1 MIKKDKEK
9 KEYYLGL
16 DLGTTSVGWA
26 VFSKAVNEQGETINT
41 MEDLGVRIFP
51 EPVKDRSN
59 DTLTEARRVHR
70 GAKRLLRRK
79 KHRVERLINLLDKI
93 QFINK
98 HHLQDFLTIL
108 RLSESKCKKY
118 YNCCPQWIANR
129 EKEKNQN
136 KNCFLTKYSVIDP
149 RHEIKN
155 KNKKFIDFYTLA
167 KDAEQKKINP
177 AFLSY
182 ILIYLARHRG
192 YVQAF
197 GEDGDNWLEKKAGE
211 QKTFTSFTQLY
222 NLIKIKNKS
231 FPAIRNSKHWK
242 DKNFTKESDFIK
254 YNYSKT
260 STVPYEYIKKF
271 IKINKLLKTKNKEE
285 IIHLIS
291 KIDDKQ
297 KLEVIK
303 KLADFIKNK
312 ELLNFILDFYDFDTH
327 RTIISN
333 SETIQLKIED
343 NLLKLP
349 SSLKKDKLKSW
360 YIKITQSGFE
370 IIEGNYLKKEKE
382 HWEYSQQMLINR
394 GDLQKSF
401 EKIFKE
407 QIKYYPQ
414 LKKVKTDVIDTIFKQ
429 RTFEEGPGD
438 SKKKYSGY
446 NIQTLLKTGKR
457 SEDGSLVGFRSSL
470 IGDLHNVCCEFSKLI
485 LKIKDKDQK
494 QKLYQNFLKE
504 YLNFKSPYYKIK
516 TSKELDDFKI
526 YTFNF
531 KKFAECNKERI
542 DITSKIQSETEEKLK
557 TLVKH
562 IQTNIKITFLNLIF
576 NIQAVNEK
584 ENANNQH
591 LWQEISLKQEF
602 DKTKN
607 ARFYISVILHE
618 FHTPKKIFNIL
629 NGIVKSEREKILYK
643 KIKDSSEIIAVKKI
657 LFKNNT
663 IDEKTC
669 LKNIISLKNIL
680 KGGTCNK
687 SFKEMQNNINEFLK
701 GKSTHENYYNN
712 KQIFGQFNEKPLL
725 ITSETNDIIQE
736 IQEKLIIQDKY
747 RKLNNTFFKKNKVKI
762 DVREKQEIKIK
773 ILKTD
778 EQYTFKFQKINSRD
792 NTPLKLPVISD
803 FSIKANRRVY
813 RAFSQTRKVLNALL
827 KKYEYFK
834 NINIELARDFYLSD
848 KKKSELTKK
857 QNENRKQNE
866 EATEKGVS
874 RQKLR
879 IYKEHDGKCYLCHR
893 EIKLKDGELDHIIA
907 QSIISDDSY
916 NNLAWSCKS
925 CNLAK
930 SKKLPRECVKNFKD
944 WKSKMEKF
952 KSKKIKYRYLMTKS
966 LEDPHVKEYIATS
979 KLNDTR
985 YIARFFYNY
994 LQKNIGQKTKFQT
1007 KFNCIKG
1014 KVTSDY
1020 RKRWLWFDGAKNP
1033 WGFPDKKKIRNITDF
1048 HHAVDAVIL
1057 CNLGTP
1063 QEYNLITA
1071 ANQYKKW
1078 KKINKDSNE
1087 KDGQDYLSTIKKNN
1101 PFIGKED
1108 IDKIENEEYAE
1119 PIFMK
1124 SEELRKELEQRI
1136 PVKLRNKKL
1145 IKLYVYFPGKNAVKC
1160 SNPKMNRFIQE
1171 KWLKITTK
1179 GRQCKGIEIPSWI
1192 NDGDV
1197 QFIYEKKEVKTWD
1210 EILVKAHKN
1219 EKSFNFYIYRTTKS
1233 EYFEPAI
1240 KYQVEFS
1247 KIIQQE
1253 EYNQKWQYPY
1263 ISRMVIRKVKRGS
1276 FGSEQPLGKEDA
1288 EEKIKKGN
1296 TNIVHD
1302 KHNNYW
1308 EMDNKWAYYFDK
1320 NKKKVIFLPSYQIQK
1335 KDNYRKIKNNDWNI
1349 NINNDDIQIQKE
1361 NIVFKNELLK
1371 FNCSDNFT
1379 SYYVFVSGSTG
1390 KNVFVYLNQLNKMSG
1405 MAIDRKTN
1413 QIVKKNDLR
1422 FHFKKLFKNSK
1433 KININILGHKY

>member
-1 MIKKDKEK
+1 MMKEGKKNK
-9 KEYYLGL
+9 KYYLGL

-26 VFSKAVNEQGETINT
+26 VFSKTIDEQGKTIETA

-51 EPVKDRSN
+51 EPVKDRSD
-59 DTLTEARRVHR
+59 DTLTEVRRAHR

-108 RLSESKCKKY
+108 RLSENKLKKY
-118 YNCCPQWIANR
+118 HDCCPQWIANG
-129 EKEKNQN
+129 EKEKSQN
-136 KNCFLTKYSVIDP
+136 EYCFLTKYSVIDP

-182 ILIYLARHRG
+182 ILIYLAKHRG

-197 GEDGDNWLEKKAGE
+197 GDDGANWLEEKAG
-211 QKTFTSFTQLY
+211 KRKPFTSFTILY
-222 NLIKIKNKS
+222 NLIKNKS

-242 DKNFTKESDFIK
+242 DKNFTKESDFIIYK
-254 YNYSKT
+254 YLKT
-260 STVPYEYIKKF
+260 STIPFEYIKR
-271 IKINKLLKTKNKEE
+271 IINIHGLLKKKSKEE
-285 IIHLIS
+285 VIFLIS
-291 KIDDKQ
+291 QIEDKQ
-297 KLEVIK
+297 KSEVTK
-303 KLADFIKNK
+303 KLADFIENK
-312 ELLNFILDFYDFDTH
+312 ELLNFILYFYDFDKQ
-327 RTIISN
+327 RTIISK

-343 NLLKLP
+343 KLKLP
-349 SSLKKDKLKSW
+349 SSLKKEGSKNSW
-360 YIKITQSGFE
+360 YIKKTQSGFE
-370 IIEGNYLKKEKE
+370 IIEGNYWKKEKE

-394 GDLQKSF
+394 IDLQKGV

-414 LKKVKTDVIDTIFKQ
+414 LKKAKTDIIDIIFKQ
-429 RTFEEGPGD
+429 RTFEEGPGY
-438 SKKKYSGY
+438 SKKKIYSGY
-446 NIQTLLKTGKR
+446 NIQTLLKVGKK

-470 IGDLHNVCCEFSKLI
+470 IGDLYNVCCEFSKLI

-516 TSKELDDFKI
+516 TSNKLDDFKI

-542 DITSKIQSETEEKLK
+542 DITNKIQSGVEKKLE

-562 IQTNIKITFLNLIF
+562 IQIKITFLNLIF
-576 NIQAVNEK
+576 NVQAVNEK
-584 ENANNQH
+584 ENANSQNI
-591 LWQEISLKQEF
+591 WQEISLKQEF

-607 ARFYISVILHE
+607 AWFYISVILHE

-629 NGIVKSEREKILYK
+629 NGIVRSDREKILYK
-643 KIKDSSEIIAVKKI
+643 KIKDSSEIIAVNKI

-663 IDEKTC
+663 IDEKTR

-680 KGGTCNK
+680 KGGTCSK

-712 KQIFGQFNEKPLL
+712 KQIFDQFKEKPLL
-725 ITSETNDIIQE
+725 ITSEAIQE

-762 DVREKQEIKIK
+762 CVRDRQEIEIE
-773 ILKTD
+773 ILKTKTK
-778 EQYTFKFQKINSRD
+778 ESYTFKFEKINLID
-792 NTPLKLPVISD
+792 NNPLKLPVISD

-827 KKYEYFK
+827 RKYENFK

-848 KKKSELTKK
+848 KKKAELIKK

-866 EATEKGVS
+866 EAKEKGS
-874 RQKLR
+874 NLKALR
-879 IYKEHDGKCYLCHR
+879 IYKEHGGKCYLCDR
-893 EIKLKDGELDHIIA
+893 EIELKNGELDHIIA

-916 NNLAWSCKS
+916 NNLAWSCKR
-925 CNLAK
+925 CNLK
-930 SKKLPRECVKNFKD
+930 KGKKLPRECVENFTE
-944 WKSKMEKF
+944 WKSKMKKF
-952 KSKKIKYRYLMTKS
+952 KSQKIKYRYLMTES
-966 LEDPHVKEYIATS
+966 LEDRHIKEYIASS

-994 LQKNIGQKTKFQT
+994 LQKTIGWKTKFKT

-1014 KVTSDY
+1014 SITSYY
-1020 RKRWLWFDGAKNP
+1020 RKKWLWYDGVKNP

-1048 HHAVDAVIL
+1048 HHAVDAIIL
-1057 CNLGTP
+1057 CNLGTS
-1063 QEYNLITA
+1063 QEYNLIAA

-1078 KKINKDSNE
+1078 KQANKESTEKDS
-1087 KDGQDYLSTIKKNN
+1087 QDYLSTIKKNN
-1101 PFIGKED
+1101 PFIGKEN
-1108 IDKIENEEYAE
+1108 IDKIKNEEYAE

-1124 SEELRKELEQRI
+1124 SNELRKEIERRI
-1136 PVKLRNKKL
+1136 PVRLKNKKL
-1145 IKLYVYFPGKNAVKC
+1145 IKLYLYFPEKNAIKC
-1160 SNPKMNRFIQE
+1160 SNPKMNRVIQE
-1171 KWLKITTK
+1171 QWLKITTPS
-1179 GRQCKGIEIPSWI
+1179 RQYKGIEIPDWI

-1197 QFIYEKKEVKTWD
+1197 QFEYEKKELKTWD

-1233 EYFEPAI
+1233 EGVEPTI
-1240 KYQVEFS
+1240 KYQIAFD
-1247 KIIQQE
+1247 KIVPEE
-1253 EYNQKWQYPY
+1253 EYNQKWKYPY
-1263 ISRMVIRKVKRGS
+1263 VSRMVIRKVKRGS
-1276 FGSEQPLGKEDA
+1276 FGSEQPLGKKEA
-1288 EEKIKKGN
+1288 EKKIKNGN

-1320 NKKKVIFLPSYQIQK
+1320 NKKKVIFLPNYQIQK

-1349 NINNDDIQIQKE
+1349 NINDDDIQIQKE

-1379 SYYVFVSGSTG
+1379 SYYVFASGCTG
-1390 KNVFVYLNQLNKMSG
+1390 EYVFVYLNQLNKMSG
-1405 MAIDRKTN
+1405 MAIDRKTT
-1413 QIVKKNDLR
+1413 QIVKKNDWR
-1422 FHFKKLFKNSK
+1422 FSFKKLFKNST